1 MRHTQVL
8 LPTDLVCEG
17 GVECLHAAPAAHT
30 ADGAA
35 QGAQHRAVGHPQA
48 RGHLVLAQAETG
60 ILVEKQ
66 VYLPPSVHIIALH
79 CNILHSWY
87 LGYCTIIL
95 LMLSQVRKQEYK
107 FRRFLAMHIIDNLDP
122 DKYLCRHVCP
132 EYAAAVHRA
141 ALCRAVPYVWLIH
154 AATQDTAVL
163 LHHVMLSSPR
173 FPPGPQ
179 VPIT

>member
-1 MRHTQVL
+1 MTKVETQVRQKVRL
-8 LPTDLVCEG
+8 KVRQTTYLVCEG

-30 ADGAA
+30 ADSAA

-60 ILVEKQ
+60 VAVEKP
-66 VYLPPSVHIIALH
+66 VKYHYLTPSVHIIALH

-95 LMLSQVRKQEYK
+95 LMLSQVRKREYK
-107 FRRFLAMHIIDNLDP
+107 FRRFLAVHIIDSLDP

-132 EYAAAVHRA
+132 KYAAAVH
-141 ALCRAVPYVWLIH
+141 CC
-154 AATQDTAVL
+154 L
-163 LHHVMLSSPR
+163 LQRHHRMQL
-173 FPPGPQ
+173 
-179 VPIT
+179 